1 MVAHSDL
8 HPVGY
13 KILLE
18 ILAVGQFQKIAEV
31 PYTFCIRHRGKSKLS
46 ARQQIDYLKHIY
58 RLTRRRGE
66 LTRFVKFCLVGA
78 SGVLVNM
85 GLLWLLTE
93 FASLFYLL
101 SAAISIES
109 SIISNFTLN
118 DVFTFPDRRAKGVK
132 NLLHRLLK
140 FNIVSLAGLGLNM
153 AVLWLFTDILGIY
166 YLLSNLCG
174 IALATL
180 WNYVVNFWW
189 TWK

>member
-1 MVAHSDL
+1 M
-8 HPVGY
+8 
-13 KILLE
+13 
-18 ILAVGQFQKIAEV
+18 
-31 PYTFCIRHRGKSKLS
+31 
-46 ARQQIDYLKHIY
+46 
-58 RLTRRRGE
+58 RRRGE

-93 FASLFYLL
+93 FAGLFYLL

-109 SIISNFTLN
+109 SILSNFMLN
-118 DVFTFPDRRAKGVK
+118 DAFTFPDRRSKGVK
-132 NLLHRLLK
+132 NLLRRLLK
-140 FNIVSLAGLGLNM
+140 FNTVSLAGLGMNM
-153 AVLWLFTDILGIY
+153 AVLWLLTDILGVY

-180 WNYVVNFWW
+180 WNYIVNFWW